1 MHWLEAALAFALV
14 MVALSTV
21 VATITEMVL
30 RAMNSRENDLSFMIE
45 QMGRQVIWPR
55 LKQSMSETTLAALE
69 KRFLDDMTRNPVTS
83 FFGTPDSSRS
93 TNTQKKNFLPL
104 FLLKPWEWLMGR
116 FVARQAT
123 SMTILEFMERLG
135 TTEVGRAIAAE
146 SAGRLDD
153 VVNDLAQKYDRFCA
167 ATRDAFAA
175 RAHVL
180 AAVIALPL
188 AFLMNVDAIRV
199 IDTLLADSKVR
210 AAVIATEG
218 KFLAEAE
225 TAQTKL
231 DNTIAELKKLKE
243 SQSNATPTSESASQT
258 AGKLQQEAE
267 AALEVMRDSVKS
279 LSGIGIPIGQS
290 YYPYCRATDGKLA
303 KDQLCAGLDLNACE
317 KWGTKVWIIGPVLS
331 EVTGSLLRNF
341 PGAFCKKQAKD
352 GDQPKSDQASDAPK
366 TADPFAGW
374 FFSTLLAWLLISLGT
389 PFWSDAARG
398 LSRSVHV
405 LRALGLGSK
414 KDEATQAAASGAPSD
429 PAAPSTTPVEAF
441 RRAVVAGTTASTSRP
456 LLAADGTVLGARA

>member
-83 FFGTPDSSRS
+83 FFGASSKP
-93 TNTQKKNFLPL
+93 QPAPGEEGHFAAVFLS
-104 FLLKPWEWLMGR
+104 KAWEWLKGR

-199 IDTLLADSKVR
+199 IDTLFTDSNVR
-210 AAVIATEG
+210 AAVIAKED
-218 KFLAEAE
+218 KFLAEAKA
-225 TAQTKL
+225 AQTSL
-231 DNTIAELKKLKE
+231 EAAIEELKKMKDAPSGSVPANPSPDGTLQRQAEEALK
-243 SQSNATPTSESASQT
+243 AMRR
-258 AGKLQQEAE
+258 GAE
-267 AALEVMRDSVKS
+267 TLT
-279 LSGIGIPIGQS
+279 GIGVPIGQS
-290 YYPYCRATDGKLA
+290 YYPYCRAPDGA
-303 KDQLCAGLDLNACE
+303 ATRDPLC
-317 KWGTKVWIIGPVLS
+317 TKFEGKILEGPIL
-331 EVTGSLLRNF
+331 
-341 PGAFCKKQAKD
+341 
-352 GDQPKSDQASDAPK
+352 
-366 TADPFAGW
+366 GW
-374 FFSTLLAWLLISLGT
+374 ALSTLLAWLLISLGT

-414 KDEATQAAASGAPSD
+414 KDETTQAAVAGGPSD

-456 LLAADGTVLGARA
+456 LLAADGAVLGARA